1 METISNISKVS
12 GKTTRVKSGWK
23 MKAIARYLDEVGEA
37 TAMEIKNHARSKG
50 CRHGGIRSKQYN
62 KSRSIGLTAGQ
73 ISARLRIHKSFVGED
88 KYCDRSRQKIK
99 HWRLADRELI
109 E

>member
-1 METISNISKVS
+1 MKAVSNISKVS
-12 GKTTRVKSGWK
+12 GKSTRVKSGWM

-37 TAMEIKNHARSKG
+37 TAWEIKNHARSKG
-50 CRHGGIRSKQYN
+50 SG
-62 KSRSIGLTAGQ
+62 SRLTGLTSGQ

-88 KYCDRSRQKIK
+88 KYCDHSRQKIK

>member
-1 METISNISKVS
+1 
-12 GKTTRVKSGWK
+12 

-37 TAMEIKNHARSKG
+37 TAWEIKNHASSKG
-50 CRHGGIRSKQYN
+50 SKYKGGGARLT
-62 KSRSIGLTAGQ
+62 GLTSGQ

-88 KYCDRSRQKIK
+88 KYCDRTRKKIK

>member
-1 METISNISKVS
+1 MKAISNISKVS
-12 GKTTRVKSGWK
+12 GKTTRVKSGWI

-37 TAMEIKNHARSKG
+37 TAMEIKSHAKSKG
-50 CRHGGIRSKQYN
+50 S
-62 KSRSIGLTAGQ
+62 KSRLTGLTSGQ
-73 ISARLRIHKSFVGED
+73 ISARLRVHKSFVGED
-88 KYCDRSRQKIK
+88 KYCDRSRKKIK

>member
-12 GKTTRVKSGWK
+12 GKTTRVKNGWI

-37 TAMEIKNHARSKG
+37 TAWEIKSHARSKG
-50 CRHGGIRSKQYN
+50 SKYKGGG
-62 KSRSIGLTAGQ
+62 SRLTGLDVQQ
-73 ISARLRIHKSFVGED
+73 ISGRLRIHKSFVAEK
-88 KYCDRSRQKIK
+88 KYCDRSRKKIN
-99 HWRLADRELI
+99 HWRLANRELI

>member
-1 METISNISKVS
+1 MKAISNISKVS
-12 GKTTRVKSGWK
+12 GKTTRVKSGWI

-37 TAMEIKNHARSKG
+37 TAWEIKNHARSKG
-50 CRHGGIRSKQYN
+50 SKRN
-62 KSRSIGLTAGQ
+62 GSGSRLTGLNVQQ
-73 ISARLRIHKSFVGED
+73 ISARLRIHKSFVGEN
-88 KYCDRSRQKIK
+88 KYCDRSRKKIK

>member
-1 METISNISKVS
+1 MKAISNISKVS

-23 MKAIARYLDEVGEA
+23 MKAIARYLDEIGEA
-37 TAMEIKNHARSKG
+37 TAWEIKNHARSKG
-50 CRHGGIRSKQYN
+50 GRS
-62 KSRSIGLTAGQ
+62 RLIGLNVQQ
-73 ISARLRIHKSFVGED
+73 ISNRLRFHKSFVGEH
-88 KYCDRSRQKIK
+88 KYCPFSRKKVK

>member
-1 METISNISKVS
+1 MKAISNISKVS
-12 GKTTRVKSGWK
+12 GKTTRVKSGWI

-37 TAMEIKNHARSKG
+37 TA
-50 CRHGGIRSKQYN
+50 
-62 KSRSIGLTAGQ
+62 
-73 ISARLRIHKSFVGED
+73 ISARLRVHKSFVGED
-88 KYCDRSRQKIK
+88 KYCDRSRKKIK